1 MDERKKKP
9 TLNDQHFSDEMKK
22 VSDIYAQMQIELFD
36 NMIRRLKI
44 RGQQDLIDNPW
55 VWQFEKLNDM
65 HMLNEENLDIIEKR
79 TGIAKQ
85 VLRDVIENEGLRVFE
100 DTHEQLKEDLA
111 NANRPYNSNDDMI
124 RNIVTESLGAYVNQ
138 AWDELNLINSNL
150 PKSIQKVYK
159 DIVEQSVAEVVAGT
173 KTADRA
179 LHDTIMKWQDKN
191 FTGFTDAGGREWRAD
206 SYARVIIKS
215 TTYRVYNEMRT
226 KAAEDIGIDTYYYSM
241 KSTAR
246 AMCAPLQHRI
256 VTKNHARVEN
266 GIQILSLLDYGYG
279 KAGGCLGAH
288 CGHYL
293 TPFIVGV
300 NDLPTLPDYLKDLT
314 PEQAEENA
322 KVEAKQRAIERNIRR
337 HKERLHYATQMNDP
351 ELIQTE
357 RLNVRKYQQKAQ
369 SLVNN
374 YDFLHRDYQREK
386 IFTKSH

>member
-1 MDERKKKP
+1 MTERKNKKP

-44 RGQQDLIDNPW
+44 RGEQDLIDNPW
-55 VWQFEKLNDM
+55 VWQLEKLNDM
-65 HMLNEENLDIIEKR
+65 HMLNEENLDIIAKR

-85 VLRDVIENEGLRVFE
+85 VLRDVIENEGLKVFE

-111 NANRPYNSNDDMI
+111 NANRPYQSNDEMI

-138 AWDELNLINSNL
+138 AWDELNLINSTL

-159 DIVEQSVAEVVAGT
+159 NIVEQSVAEVVSGN
-173 KTADRA
+173 KTADKA
-179 LHDTIMKWQDKN
+179 LHDTIRKWQDKN

-215 TTYRVYNEMRT
+215 ITYRVFNEMRT
-226 KAAEDIGIDTYYYSM
+226 RAAEDIGIDTYYYSM

-246 AMCAPLQHRI
+246 AMCAPLQHKI
-256 VTKNHARVEN
+256 VTKSLARYEN
-266 GIQILSLLDYGYG
+266 GIHILSLLDYGYG
-279 KAGGCLGAH
+279 TAGGCLGAH

-300 NDLPTLPDYLKDLT
+300 NDLPDLPDHLKDLT

-337 HKERLHYATQMNDP
+337 HKERLHYATTMNDAD
-351 ELIQTE
+351 LIQLE
-357 RLNVRKYQQKAQ
+357 RLNVRKYQQKAKA
-369 SLVNN
+369 LVDN

-386 IFTKSH
+386 IYT

>member
-1 MDERKKKP
+1 MTERKNKNP

-44 RGQQDLIDNPW
+44 RGEQDLVDNPW
-55 VWQFEKLNDM
+55 VWQLEKLNDM
-65 HMLNEENLDIIEKR
+65 HMLNEENLDIIAKR

-85 VLRDVIENEGLRVFE
+85 VLRDVIENEGLKVFE

-111 NANRPYNSNDDMI
+111 NANRPYQSNDEMI

-138 AWDELNLINSNL
+138 AWDELNLINSTL

-159 DIVEQSVAEVVAGT
+159 AIIEQSVAEVVSGN

-179 LHDTIMKWQDKN
+179 LHDTIIKWQDKN

-215 TTYRVYNEMRT
+215 ITYRVFNEMRT
-226 KAAEDIGIDTYYYSM
+226 RAAEDIGIDTYYYSM

-256 VTKNHARVEN
+256 VTKSLARYEN
-266 GIQILSLLDYGYG
+266 GIHILSLLDYGYG
-279 KAGGCLGAH
+279 TAGGCLGAH

-300 NDLPTLPDYLKDLT
+300 NDLPELPDYLKDLT

-322 KVEAKQRAIERNIRR
+322 RIEAKQRAIERNIRR
-337 HKERLHYATQMNDP
+337 HKERLHYATTMNDAD
-351 ELIQTE
+351 LIQLE
-357 RLNVRKYQQKAQ
+357 RLNVRKYQQKAKA
-369 SLVNN
+369 LVDN

-386 IFTKSH
+386 IYT

>member
-1 MDERKKKP
+1 MTERKNKKP

-44 RGQQDLIDNPW
+44 RGEQDLIDNPW
-55 VWQFEKLNDM
+55 VWQLEKLNDM
-65 HMLNEENLDIIEKR
+65 HMLNEENLDIIAKR

-85 VLRDVIENEGLRVFE
+85 VLRDVIENEGLKVFE

-111 NANRPYNSNDDMI
+111 NANRPYQSNDEMI

-138 AWDELNLINSNL
+138 AWDELNLINSTL
-150 PKSIQKVYK
+150 PKNIQKVYK
-159 DIVEQSVAEVVAGT
+159 NIVEQSVAEVVSGN
-173 KTADRA
+173 KTADKA
-179 LHDTIMKWQDKN
+179 LHDTIRKWQDKN

-215 TTYRVYNEMRT
+215 ITYRVFNEMRT
-226 KAAEDIGIDTYYYSM
+226 RAAEDIGIDTYYYSM

-256 VTKNHARVEN
+256 VTKSLARYEN
-266 GIQILSLLDYGYG
+266 GIHILSLLDYGYG
-279 KAGGCLGAH
+279 TAGGCLGAH

-300 NDLPTLPDYLKDLT
+300 NDLPDLPDHLKDLT

-337 HKERLHYATQMNDP
+337 HKERLHYATTMNDAD
-351 ELIQTE
+351 LIQLE
-357 RLNVRKYQQKAQ
+357 RLNVRKYQQKAKA
-369 SLVNN
+369 LVDN

-386 IFTKSH
+386 IYT

>member
-1 MDERKKKP
+1 MTERKNKKP

-44 RGQQDLIDNPW
+44 RGEQDLIDNPW
-55 VWQFEKLNDM
+55 VWQLEKLNDM
-65 HMLNEENLDIIEKR
+65 HMLNEENLDIIAKR

-85 VLRDVIENEGLRVFE
+85 VLRDVIENEGLKVFE

-111 NANRPYNSNDDMI
+111 NANRPYQSNDEMI

-138 AWDELNLINSNL
+138 AWDELNLINSTL

-159 DIVEQSVAEVVAGT
+159 NIVEQSVAEVVSGN
-173 KTADRA
+173 KTADKA
-179 LHDTIMKWQDKN
+179 LHDTIRKWQDKN

-215 TTYRVYNEMRT
+215 ITYRVFNEMRT
-226 KAAEDIGIDTYYYSM
+226 RAAEDIGIDTYYYSM

-256 VTKNHARVEN
+256 VTKSLARYEN
-266 GIQILSLLDYGYG
+266 GIHILSLLDYGYG
-279 KAGGCLGAH
+279 TAGGCLGAH

-300 NDLPTLPDYLKDLT
+300 NDLPDLPDHLKDLT

-322 KVEAKQRAIERNIRR
+322 KVEVKQRAIERNIRR
-337 HKERLHYATQMNDP
+337 HKERLHYATTMNDAD
-351 ELIQTE
+351 LIQLE
-357 RLNVRKYQQKAQ
+357 RLNVRKYQQKAKA
-369 SLVNN
+369 LVDN

-386 IFTKSH
+386 IYT

>member
-1 MDERKKKP
+1 MTERKNKKT

-44 RGQQDLIDNPW
+44 RGEQDLIDNPW
-55 VWQFEKLNDM
+55 VWQLEKLNDM
-65 HMLNEENLDIIEKR
+65 HMLNEENLDIIAKR

-85 VLRDVIENEGLRVFE
+85 VLRDVIENEGLKVFE

-111 NANRPYNSNDDMI
+111 NANRPYQSNDEMI

-138 AWDELNLINSNL
+138 AWDELNLINSTL

-159 DIVEQSVAEVVAGT
+159 NIVEQSVAEVVSGN
-173 KTADRA
+173 KTADKA
-179 LHDTIMKWQDKN
+179 LHDTIRKWQDKN

-215 TTYRVYNEMRT
+215 ITYRVFNEMRT
-226 KAAEDIGIDTYYYSM
+226 RAAEDIGIDTYYYSM

-256 VTKNHARVEN
+256 VTKSLARYEN
-266 GIQILSLLDYGYG
+266 GIHILSLLDYGYG
-279 KAGGCLGAH
+279 TAGGCLGAH

-300 NDLPTLPDYLKDLT
+300 NDLPDLPDHLKDLT

-337 HKERLHYATQMNDP
+337 HKERLHYATTMNDAD
-351 ELIQTE
+351 LIQLE
-357 RLNVRKYQQKAQ
+357 RLNVRKYQQKAKA
-369 SLVNN
+369 LVDN

-386 IFTKSH
+386 IYT

>member
-1 MDERKKKP
+1 
-9 TLNDQHFSDEMKK
+9 
-22 VSDIYAQMQIELFD
+22 
-36 NMIRRLKI
+36 
-44 RGQQDLIDNPW
+44 
-55 VWQFEKLNDM
+55 
-65 HMLNEENLDIIEKR
+65 

-85 VLRDVIENEGLRVFE
+85 VLRDVIENEGLKVFE

-111 NANRPYNSNDDMI
+111 NANRPYQSNDEMI

-138 AWDELNLINSNL
+138 AWDELNLINSTL

-159 DIVEQSVAEVVAGT
+159 NIVEQSVAEVVSGN
-173 KTADRA
+173 KTADKA
-179 LHDTIMKWQDKN
+179 LHDTIRKWQDKN

-215 TTYRVYNEMRT
+215 ITYRVFNEMRT
-226 KAAEDIGIDTYYYSM
+226 RAAEDIGIDTYYYSM

-256 VTKNHARVEN
+256 VTKSLARYEN
-266 GIQILSLLDYGYG
+266 GIHILSLLDYGYG
-279 KAGGCLGAH
+279 TAGGCLGAH

-300 NDLPTLPDYLKDLT
+300 NDLPDLPDHLKDLT

-337 HKERLHYATQMNDP
+337 HKERLHYATTMNDAD
-351 ELIQTE
+351 LIQLE
-357 RLNVRKYQQKAQ
+357 RLNVRKYQQKAKA
-369 SLVNN
+369 LVDN

-386 IFTKSH
+386 IYT

>member
-1 MDERKKKP
+1 MTERKNKKP
-9 TLNDQHFSDEMKK
+9 TLNDQHFSDGMKK

-44 RGQQDLIDNPW
+44 RGEQDLIDNPW
-55 VWQFEKLNDM
+55 VWQLEKLNDM
-65 HMLNEENLDIIEKR
+65 HMLNEENLDIIAKR

-85 VLRDVIENEGLRVFE
+85 VLRDVIENEGLKVFE

-111 NANRPYNSNDDMI
+111 NANRPYQSNDEMI

-138 AWDELNLINSNL
+138 AWDELNLINSTL

-159 DIVEQSVAEVVAGT
+159 NIVEQSVAEVVSGN
-173 KTADRA
+173 KTADKA
-179 LHDTIMKWQDKN
+179 LHDTIRKWQDKN

-215 TTYRVYNEMRT
+215 ITYRVFNEMRT
-226 KAAEDIGIDTYYYSM
+226 RAAEDIGIDTYYYSM

-256 VTKNHARVEN
+256 VTKSLARYEN
-266 GIQILSLLDYGYG
+266 GIHILSLLDYGYG
-279 KAGGCLGAH
+279 TAGGCLGAH

-300 NDLPTLPDYLKDLT
+300 NDLPDLPDHLKDLT

-337 HKERLHYATQMNDP
+337 HKERLHYATTMNDAD
-351 ELIQTE
+351 LIQLE
-357 RLNVRKYQQKAQ
+357 RLNVRKYQQKAKA
-369 SLVNN
+369 LVDN

-386 IFTKSH
+386 IYT

>member
-1 MDERKKKP
+1 MTERKNKKP

-44 RGQQDLIDNPW
+44 RGEQDLVDNPW
-55 VWQFEKLNDM
+55 VWQLEKLNDM
-65 HMLNEENLDIIEKR
+65 HMLNEENLDIIAER

-85 VLRDVIENEGLRVFE
+85 VLRDVIENEGLKVFE

-111 NANRPYNSNDDMI
+111 NANRPYQSNDEMI
-124 RNIVTESLGAYVNQ
+124 RNIVTESLVAYVNQ

-150 PKSIQKVYK
+150 PSSIQKVYK
-159 DIVEQSVAEVVAGT
+159 AIIEQSVAEVASGN

-179 LHDTIMKWQDKN
+179 LHDTIIKWQDKN

-215 TTYRVYNEMRT
+215 ITYRVFNEMRT
-226 KAAEDIGIDTYYYSM
+226 RAAEDIGIDTYYYSM

-256 VTKNHARVEN
+256 VTKSLARYEN
-266 GIQILSLLDYGYG
+266 GIHILSLLDYGYG
-279 KAGGCLGAH
+279 TAGGCLGAH

-300 NDLPTLPDYLKDLT
+300 NDLPDLPDHLKDLT

-337 HKERLHYATQMNDP
+337 HKERLHYATTMNDAD
-351 ELIQTE
+351 LIQLE
-357 RLNVRKYQQKAQ
+357 RLNVRKYQQKAKA
-369 SLVNN
+369 LVDN

-386 IFTKSH
+386 IYT

>member
-1 MDERKKKP
+1 MTERKNKKP
-9 TLNDQHFSDEMKK
+9 ILNDQHFSDEMKK

-44 RGQQDLIDNPW
+44 RGEQDLIDNPW
-55 VWQFEKLNDM
+55 VWQLEKLNDM
-65 HMLNEENLDIIEKR
+65 HMLNEENLDIIAKR

-85 VLRDVIENEGLRVFE
+85 VLRDVIENEGLKVFE

-111 NANRPYNSNDDMI
+111 NANRPYQSNDEMI

-138 AWDELNLINSNL
+138 AWDELNLINSTL

-159 DIVEQSVAEVVAGT
+159 DIVEQSVAEVVSGN
-173 KTADRA
+173 KTADKA
-179 LHDTIMKWQDKN
+179 LHDTIRKWQDKN

-215 TTYRVYNEMRT
+215 TTYRVFNEMRT

-246 AMCAPLQHRI
+246 AMCAPLQHRV
-256 VTKNHARVEN
+256 VTKSLARHEH
-266 GIQILSLLDYGYG
+266 GIQILSLLDYGWG
-279 KAGGCLGAH
+279 TAGGCLGAH

-300 NDLPTLPDYLKDLT
+300 NDLPDLPDYLKDLT

-322 KVEAKQRAIERNIRR
+322 RIEAKQRAIERNIRR
-337 HKERLHYATQMNDP
+337 HKERLHYATTMNDA
-351 ELIQTE
+351 ELIQSE
-357 RLNVRKYQQKAQ
+357 RLNVRKYQQKAK
-369 SLVNN
+369 SLVDN

-386 IFTKSH
+386 IYT

>member
-1 MDERKKKP
+1 MTERKNKKP

-44 RGQQDLIDNPW
+44 RGEQDLVDNPW
-55 VWQFEKLNDM
+55 VWQLEKLNDM
-65 HMLNEENLDIIEKR
+65 HMLNEENLDIIAKR

-85 VLRDVIENEGLRVFE
+85 VLRDVIENEGLKVFE

-111 NANRPYNSNDDMI
+111 NANRPYQSNDEMI

-138 AWDELNLINSNL
+138 AWDELNLINSTL

-159 DIVEQSVAEVVAGT
+159 AIIEQSVAEVVSGN

-179 LHDTIMKWQDKN
+179 LHDTIIKWQDKN

-215 TTYRVYNEMRT
+215 ITYRVFNEMRT
-226 KAAEDIGIDTYYYSM
+226 RAAEDIGIDTYYYSM

-256 VTKNHARVEN
+256 VTKSLARYEN
-266 GIQILSLLDYGYG
+266 GIHILSLLDYGYG
-279 KAGGCLGAH
+279 TAGGCLGAH

-300 NDLPTLPDYLKDLT
+300 NDLPDLPDHLKDLT

-337 HKERLHYATQMNDP
+337 HKERLHYATTMNDAD
-351 ELIQTE
+351 LIQLE
-357 RLNVRKYQQKAQ
+357 RLNVRKYQQKAKA
-369 SLVNN
+369 LVDN

-386 IFTKSH
+386 IYT

>member
-1 MDERKKKP
+1 MTERKNKKP

-44 RGQQDLIDNPW
+44 RGEQDLVDNPW
-55 VWQFEKLNDM
+55 VWQLEKLNDM
-65 HMLNEENLDIIEKR
+65 HMLNEENLDIIAKR

-85 VLRDVIENEGLRVFE
+85 VLRDVIENEGLKVFE

-111 NANRPYNSNDDMI
+111 NANRPYQSNDEMI

-138 AWDELNLINSNL
+138 AWDELNLINSTL

-159 DIVEQSVAEVVAGT
+159 AIIEQSVAEVVSGN

-179 LHDTIMKWQDKN
+179 LHDTIIKWQDKN

-215 TTYRVYNEMRT
+215 ITYRVFNEMRT
-226 KAAEDIGIDTYYYSM
+226 RAAEDIGIDTYYYSM

-256 VTKNHARVEN
+256 VTKSLARYEN
-266 GIQILSLLDYGYG
+266 GIHILSLLDYGYG
-279 KAGGCLGAH
+279 TAGGCLGTH

-300 NDLPTLPDYLKDLT
+300 NDLPELPDYLKDLT

-322 KVEAKQRAIERNIRR
+322 RIEAKQRAIERNIRR
-337 HKERLHYATQMNDP
+337 HKERLHYATTMNDAD
-351 ELIQTE
+351 LIQLE
-357 RLNVRKYQQKAQ
+357 RLNVRKYQQKAKA
-369 SLVNN
+369 LVDN

-386 IFTKSH
+386 IYT

>member
-1 MDERKKKP
+1 MTERKNKKP

-44 RGQQDLIDNPW
+44 RGEQDLVDNPW
-55 VWQFEKLNDM
+55 VWQLEKLNDM
-65 HMLNEENLDIIEKR
+65 HMLNEENLDIIAKR

-85 VLRDVIENEGLRVFE
+85 VLRDVIENEGLKVFE

-111 NANRPYNSNDDMI
+111 NANRPYQSNDEMI

-138 AWDELNLINSNL
+138 AWDELNLINSTL

-159 DIVEQSVAEVVAGT
+159 NIVEQSVAEVVSGN
-173 KTADRA
+173 KTADKA
-179 LHDTIMKWQDKN
+179 LHDTIRKWQDKN

-215 TTYRVYNEMRT
+215 ITYRVFNEMRT
-226 KAAEDIGIDTYYYSM
+226 RAAEDIGIDTYYYSM

-256 VTKNHARVEN
+256 VTKSLARYEN
-266 GIQILSLLDYGYG
+266 GIHILSLLDYGYG
-279 KAGGCLGAH
+279 TAGGCLGAH

-300 NDLPTLPDYLKDLT
+300 NDLPDLPDHLKDLT

-337 HKERLHYATQMNDP
+337 HKERLHYATTMNDAD
-351 ELIQTE
+351 LIQLE
-357 RLNVRKYQQKAQ
+357 RLNVRKYQQKAKA
-369 SLVNN
+369 LVDN

-386 IFTKSH
+386 IYT

>member
-1 MDERKKKP
+1 MTERKNKKP

-44 RGQQDLIDNPW
+44 RGEQDLIDNPW
-55 VWQFEKLNDM
+55 VWQLEKLNDM
-65 HMLNEENLDIIEKR
+65 HMLNEENLDIIAKR

-85 VLRDVIENEGLRVFE
+85 VLRDVIENEGLKVFE

-111 NANRPYNSNDDMI
+111 NANRPYQSNDEMI

-138 AWDELNLINSNL
+138 AWDELNLINSTL
-150 PKSIQKVYK
+150 PKSIQKVCK
-159 DIVEQSVAEVVAGT
+159 NIVEQSVAEVVSGN
-173 KTADRA
+173 KTADKA
-179 LHDTIMKWQDKN
+179 LHDTIRKWQDKN

-215 TTYRVYNEMRT
+215 ITYRVFNEMRT
-226 KAAEDIGIDTYYYSM
+226 RAAEDIGIDTYYYSM

-256 VTKNHARVEN
+256 VTKSLARYEN
-266 GIQILSLLDYGYG
+266 GIHILSLLDYGYG
-279 KAGGCLGAH
+279 TAGGCLGAH

-300 NDLPTLPDYLKDLT
+300 NDLPDLPDHLKDLT

-337 HKERLHYATQMNDP
+337 HKERLHYATTMNDAD
-351 ELIQTE
+351 LIQLE
-357 RLNVRKYQQKAQ
+357 RLNVRKYQQKAKA
-369 SLVNN
+369 LVDN

-386 IFTKSH
+386 IYT

>member
-1 MDERKKKP
+1 MTERKNKKP

-44 RGQQDLIDNPW
+44 RGEQDLVDNPW
-55 VWQFEKLNDM
+55 VWQLEKLNDM
-65 HMLNEENLDIIEKR
+65 HMLNEENLDIIAKR

-85 VLRDVIENEGLRVFE
+85 VLRDVIENEGLKVFE

-111 NANRPYNSNDDMI
+111 NANRPYQSNDEMI

-138 AWDELNLINSNL
+138 AWDELNLINSTL

-159 DIVEQSVAEVVAGT
+159 AIIEQSVAEVVSGN

-179 LHDTIMKWQDKN
+179 LHDTIIKWQDKN

-215 TTYRVYNEMRT
+215 ITYRVFNEMRT
-226 KAAEDIGIDTYYYSM
+226 RAAEDIGIDTYYYSM

-256 VTKNHARVEN
+256 VTKSLARYEN
-266 GIQILSLLDYGYG
+266 GIHILSLLDYGYG
-279 KAGGCLGAH
+279 TAGGCLGAH

-300 NDLPTLPDYLKDLT
+300 NDLPELPDYLKDLT

-322 KVEAKQRAIERNIRR
+322 RIEAKQRAIERNIRR
-337 HKERLHYATQMNDP
+337 HKERLHYATTMNDAD
-351 ELIQTE
+351 LIQLE
-357 RLNVRKYQQKAQ
+357 RLNVRKYQQKAKA
-369 SLVNN
+369 LVDN

-386 IFTKSH
+386 IYT

>member
-1 MDERKKKP
+1 MTERKNKKS

-44 RGQQDLIDNPW
+44 RGEQDLIDNPW
-55 VWQFEKLNDM
+55 VWQLEKLNDM
-65 HMLNEENLDIIEKR
+65 HMLNEENLDIIAKR

-85 VLRDVIENEGLRVFE
+85 VLRDVIENEGLKVFE

-111 NANRPYNSNDDMI
+111 NANRPYQSNDEMI

-138 AWDELNLINSNL
+138 AWDELNLINSTL

-159 DIVEQSVAEVVAGT
+159 NIVEQSVAEVVSGN
-173 KTADRA
+173 KTADKA
-179 LHDTIMKWQDKN
+179 LHDTIRKWQDKN

-215 TTYRVYNEMRT
+215 ITYRVFNEMRT
-226 KAAEDIGIDTYYYSM
+226 RAAEDIGIDTYYYSM

-256 VTKNHARVEN
+256 VTKSLARYEN
-266 GIQILSLLDYGYG
+266 GIHILSLLDYGYG
-279 KAGGCLGAH
+279 TAGGCLGAH

-300 NDLPTLPDYLKDLT
+300 NDLPDLPDHLKDLT

-337 HKERLHYATQMNDP
+337 HKERLHYATTMNDAD
-351 ELIQTE
+351 LIQLE
-357 RLNVRKYQQKAQ
+357 RLNVRKYQQKAKA
-369 SLVNN
+369 LVDN

-386 IFTKSH
+386 IYT

>member
-1 MDERKKKP
+1 MTERKNKKP

-44 RGQQDLIDNPW
+44 RGEQDLIDNPW
-55 VWQFEKLNDM
+55 VWQLEKLNDM
-65 HMLNEENLDIIEKR
+65 HMLNEENLDIIAKR

-85 VLRDVIENEGLRVFE
+85 VLRDVIENEGLKVFE

-111 NANRPYNSNDDMI
+111 NANRPYQSNDEMI

-138 AWDELNLINSNL
+138 AWDELNLINSTL

-159 DIVEQSVAEVVAGT
+159 NIVEQSVAEVVSGN

-179 LHDTIMKWQDKN
+179 LHDTIIKWQDKN

-215 TTYRVYNEMRT
+215 ITYRVFNEMRT
-226 KAAEDIGIDTYYYSM
+226 RAAEDIGIDTYYYSM

-256 VTKNHARVEN
+256 VTKSLARYEN
-266 GIQILSLLDYGYG
+266 GIHILSLLDYGYG
-279 KAGGCLGAH
+279 TAGGCLGAH

-300 NDLPTLPDYLKDLT
+300 NDLPDLPDHLKDLT

-337 HKERLHYATQMNDP
+337 HKERLHYATTMNDAD
-351 ELIQTE
+351 LIQLE
-357 RLNVRKYQQKAQ
+357 RLNVRKYQQKAKA
-369 SLVNN
+369 LVDN

-386 IFTKSH
+386 IYT

>member
-1 MDERKKKP
+1 MTERKNKKP

-44 RGQQDLIDNPW
+44 RGEQDLVDNPW
-55 VWQFEKLNDM
+55 VWQLEKLNDM
-65 HMLNEENLDIIEKR
+65 HMLNEENLDIIAKR

-85 VLRDVIENEGLRVFE
+85 VLRDVIENEGLKVFE

-111 NANRPYNSNDDMI
+111 NANRPYQSNDEMI
-124 RNIVTESLGAYVNQ
+124 RNIVTESLVAYVNQ

-150 PKSIQKVYK
+150 PSSIQKVYK
-159 DIVEQSVAEVVAGT
+159 AIIEQSVAEVASGN

-179 LHDTIMKWQDKN
+179 LHDTIIKWQDKN

-215 TTYRVYNEMRT
+215 ITYRVFNEMRT
-226 KAAEDIGIDTYYYSM
+226 RAAEDIGIDTYYYSM

-246 AMCAPLQHRI
+246 AMCAPLQYRI
-256 VTKNHARVEN
+256 VTKSLARYEN
-266 GIQILSLLDYGYG
+266 GIHILSLLDYGYG
-279 KAGGCLGAH
+279 TAGGCLGAH

-300 NDLPTLPDYLKDLT
+300 NDLPDLPDHLKDLT

-337 HKERLHYATQMNDP
+337 HKERLHYATTMNDAD
-351 ELIQTE
+351 LIQLE
-357 RLNVRKYQQKAQ
+357 RLNVRKYQQKAKA
-369 SLVNN
+369 LVDN

-386 IFTKSH
+386 IYT

>member
-1 MDERKKKP
+1 MTERKNKKP

-44 RGQQDLIDNPW
+44 RGEQDLVDNPW
-55 VWQFEKLNDM
+55 VWQLEKLNDM
-65 HMLNEENLDIIEKR
+65 HMLNEENLDIIAKR

-85 VLRDVIENEGLRVFE
+85 VLRDVIENEGLKVFE

-111 NANRPYNSNDDMI
+111 NANRPYQSNDEMI
-124 RNIVTESLGAYVNQ
+124 RNIVTESLVAYVNQ

-150 PKSIQKVYK
+150 PSSIQKVYK
-159 DIVEQSVAEVVAGT
+159 AIIEQSVAEVASGN

-179 LHDTIMKWQDKN
+179 LHDTIIKWQDKN

-215 TTYRVYNEMRT
+215 ITYRVFNEMRT
-226 KAAEDIGIDTYYYSM
+226 RAAEDIGIDTYYYSM

-256 VTKNHARVEN
+256 VTKSLARYEN
-266 GIQILSLLDYGYG
+266 GIHILSLLDYGYG
-279 KAGGCLGAH
+279 TAGGCLGAH

-300 NDLPTLPDYLKDLT
+300 NDLPDLPDHLKDLT

-337 HKERLHYATQMNDP
+337 HKERLHYATTMNDAD
-351 ELIQTE
+351 LIQLE
-357 RLNVRKYQQKAQ
+357 RLNVRKYQQKAKA
-369 SLVNN
+369 LVDN

-386 IFTKSH
+386 IYT

>member
-1 MDERKKKP
+1 MTERKNKKP

-22 VSDIYAQMQIELFD
+22 VSDIYAQMQIGLFD

-44 RGQQDLIDNPW
+44 RGEQDLIDNPW
-55 VWQFEKLNDM
+55 VWQLEKLNDM
-65 HMLNEENLDIIEKR
+65 HMLNEENLDIIAKR

-85 VLRDVIENEGLRVFE
+85 VLRDVIENEGLKVFE

-111 NANRPYNSNDDMI
+111 NANRPYQSNDEMI

-138 AWDELNLINSNL
+138 AWDELNLINSTL

-159 DIVEQSVAEVVAGT
+159 NIVEQSVAEVVSGN
-173 KTADRA
+173 KTADKA
-179 LHDTIMKWQDKN
+179 LHDTIRKWQDKN

-215 TTYRVYNEMRT
+215 ITYRVFNEMRT
-226 KAAEDIGIDTYYYSM
+226 RAAEDIGIDTYYYSM

-256 VTKNHARVEN
+256 VTKSLARYEN
-266 GIQILSLLDYGYG
+266 GIHILSLLDYGYG
-279 KAGGCLGAH
+279 TAGGCLGAH

-300 NDLPTLPDYLKDLT
+300 NDLPDLPDHLKDLT

-337 HKERLHYATQMNDP
+337 HKERLHYATTMNDAD
-351 ELIQTE
+351 LIQLE
-357 RLNVRKYQQKAQ
+357 RLNVRKYQQKAKA
-369 SLVNN
+369 LVDN

-386 IFTKSH
+386 IYT

>member
-1 MDERKKKP
+1 MTERKNKKL

-44 RGQQDLIDNPW
+44 RGEQDLVDNPW
-55 VWQFEKLNDM
+55 VWQLEKLNDM
-65 HMLNEENLDIIEKR
+65 HMLNEENLDIIAKR

-85 VLRDVIENEGLRVFE
+85 VLRDVIENEGLKVFE

-111 NANRPYNSNDDMI
+111 NANRPYQSNDEMI

-138 AWDELNLINSNL
+138 AWDELNLINSTL

-159 DIVEQSVAEVVAGT
+159 AIIEQSVAEVVSGN

-179 LHDTIMKWQDKN
+179 LHDTIIKWQDKN

-215 TTYRVYNEMRT
+215 ITYRVFNEMRT
-226 KAAEDIGIDTYYYSM
+226 RAAEDIGIDTYYYSM

-256 VTKNHARVEN
+256 VTKSLARYEN
-266 GIQILSLLDYGYG
+266 GIHILSLLDYGYG
-279 KAGGCLGAH
+279 TAGGCLGAH

-300 NDLPTLPDYLKDLT
+300 NDLPELPDYLKDLT

-322 KVEAKQRAIERNIRR
+322 RIEAKQRAIERNIRR
-337 HKERLHYATQMNDP
+337 HKERLHYATTMNDAD
-351 ELIQTE
+351 LIQLE
-357 RLNVRKYQQKAQ
+357 RLNVRKYQQKAKA
-369 SLVNN
+369 LVDN

-386 IFTKSH
+386 IYT

>member
-1 MDERKKKP
+1 MTERKNKKP

-44 RGQQDLIDNPW
+44 RGEQDLIDNPW
-55 VWQFEKLNDM
+55 VWQLEKLNDM
-65 HMLNEENLDIIEKR
+65 HMLNEENLDIIAKR

-85 VLRDVIENEGLRVFE
+85 VLRDVIENEGLKVFE

-111 NANRPYNSNDDMI
+111 NANRPYQSNDEMI

-138 AWDELNLINSNL
+138 AWDELNLINSTL

-159 DIVEQSVAEVVAGT
+159 NIVEQSVAEVVSGN
-173 KTADRA
+173 KTADKA
-179 LHDTIMKWQDKN
+179 LHDTIRKWQDKN

-215 TTYRVYNEMRT
+215 ITYRVFNEMRT
-226 KAAEDIGIDTYYYSM
+226 RAAEDIGIDTYYYSM

-256 VTKNHARVEN
+256 VTKSLARYEN
-266 GIQILSLLDYGYG
+266 GIHILSLLDYGYG
-279 KAGGCLGAH
+279 TAGGCLGAH

-300 NDLPTLPDYLKDLT
+300 NDLPDLPDHLKDLT

-337 HKERLHYATQMNDP
+337 HKERLHYATTMNDAD
-351 ELIQTE
+351 LIQLE
-357 RLNVRKYQQKAQ
+357 RLNVRKYQQKAKV
-369 SLVNN
+369 LVDN

-386 IFTKSH
+386 IYT

>member
-1 MDERKKKP
+1 MTERKNKKP

-44 RGQQDLIDNPW
+44 RGEQDLIDNPW
-55 VWQFEKLNDM
+55 VWQLEKLNDM
-65 HMLNEENLDIIEKR
+65 HMLNEENLDIIAKR

-85 VLRDVIENEGLRVFE
+85 VLRDVIENEGLKVFE

-111 NANRPYNSNDDMI
+111 NANRPYQSNDEMI

-138 AWDELNLINSNL
+138 AWDELNLINSTL

-159 DIVEQSVAEVVAGT
+159 NIVEQSVAEVVSGN
-173 KTADRA
+173 KTADKA
-179 LHDTIMKWQDKN
+179 LHDTIRKWQDKN

-215 TTYRVYNEMRT
+215 ITYRVFNEMRT
-226 KAAEDIGIDTYYYSM
+226 RAAEDIGIDTYYYSM

-256 VTKNHARVEN
+256 VTKSLARYEN
-266 GIQILSLLDYGYG
+266 GIHILSLLDYGYG
-279 KAGGCLGAH
+279 TAGGYLGAH

-300 NDLPTLPDYLKDLT
+300 NDLPDLPDHLKDLT

-337 HKERLHYATQMNDP
+337 HKERLHYATTMNDAD
-351 ELIQTE
+351 LIQLE
-357 RLNVRKYQQKAQ
+357 RLNVRKYQQKAKA
-369 SLVNN
+369 LVDN

-386 IFTKSH
+386 IYT

>member
-1 MDERKKKP
+1 MTERKNKKP

-44 RGQQDLIDNPW
+44 RGEQDLIDNPW
-55 VWQFEKLNDM
+55 VWQLEKLNDM
-65 HMLNEENLDIIEKR
+65 HMLNEENLDIIAKR

-85 VLRDVIENEGLRVFE
+85 VLRDVIENEGLKVFE

-111 NANRPYNSNDDMI
+111 NANRPYQSNDEMI

-138 AWDELNLINSNL
+138 AWDELNLINSTL

-159 DIVEQSVAEVVAGT
+159 NIVEQSVAEVVSGN
-173 KTADRA
+173 KTADKA
-179 LHDTIMKWQDKN
+179 LHDTIRKWQDKN

-215 TTYRVYNEMRT
+215 ITYRVFNEMRT
-226 KAAEDIGIDTYYYSM
+226 RAAEDIGIDTYYYSM

-256 VTKNHARVEN
+256 VTKSLARYEN
-266 GIQILSLLDYGYG
+266 GIHILSLLDYGYG
-279 KAGGCLGAH
+279 TAGGCLGAH

-300 NDLPTLPDYLKDLT
+300 NDLPDLPDHLKDLT

-337 HKERLHYATQMNDP
+337 HKERLHYATTMNDAD
-351 ELIQTE
+351 LIQLE
-357 RLNVRKYQQKAQ
+357 RLNVRKYQQKAKA
-369 SLVNN
+369 LVDN
-374 YDFLHRDYQREK
+374 YDFLHRDYKREK
-386 IFTKSH
+386 IYT

>member
-1 MDERKKKP
+1 MTERKNKKP

-44 RGQQDLIDNPW
+44 RGEQDLIDNPW
-55 VWQFEKLNDM
+55 VWQLEKLNDM
-65 HMLNEENLDIIEKR
+65 HMLNEENLDIIAKR

-85 VLRDVIENEGLRVFE
+85 VLRDVIENEGLKVFE

-111 NANRPYNSNDDMI
+111 NANRPYQSNDEMI

-138 AWDELNLINSNL
+138 AWDELNLINSTL

-159 DIVEQSVAEVVAGT
+159 NIVEQSVAEVVSGN
-173 KTADRA
+173 KTADKA
-179 LHDTIMKWQDKN
+179 LHDTIRKWQDKN

-215 TTYRVYNEMRT
+215 ITYRVFNEMRT
-226 KAAEDIGIDTYYYSM
+226 RAAEDIGIDTYYYSM

-256 VTKNHARVEN
+256 VTKSLARYEN
-266 GIQILSLLDYGYG
+266 GIHILSLLDYGYG
-279 KAGGCLGAH
+279 TAGGCLGAH

-300 NDLPTLPDYLKDLT
+300 NDLPDLPDHLKDLT
-314 PEQAEENA
+314 SEQAEENA

-337 HKERLHYATQMNDP
+337 HKERLHYATTMNDAD
-351 ELIQTE
+351 LIQLE
-357 RLNVRKYQQKAQ
+357 RLNVRKYQQKAKA
-369 SLVNN
+369 LVDN

-386 IFTKSH
+386 IYT

>member
-1 MDERKKKP
+1 MTERKNKKP

-44 RGQQDLIDNPW
+44 RGEQDLVDNPW
-55 VWQFEKLNDM
+55 VWQLEKLNDM
-65 HMLNEENLDIIEKR
+65 HMLNEENLDIIAKR

-85 VLRDVIENEGLRVFE
+85 VLRDVIENEGLKVFE

-111 NANRPYNSNDDMI
+111 NANRPYQSNDEMI

-138 AWDELNLINSNL
+138 AWDELNLINSTL

-159 DIVEQSVAEVVAGT
+159 AIIEQSVAEVVSGN

-179 LHDTIMKWQDKN
+179 LHDTIIKWQDKN

-215 TTYRVYNEMRT
+215 ITYRVFNEMRT
-226 KAAEDIGIDTYYYSM
+226 RAAEDIGIDTYYYSM

-256 VTKNHARVEN
+256 VTKSLARYEN
-266 GIQILSLLDYGYG
+266 GIHILSLLDYGYG
-279 KAGGCLGAH
+279 TAGGCLGAH

-300 NDLPTLPDYLKDLT
+300 NDLPELPDYLKDLT

-322 KVEAKQRAIERNIRR
+322 RIEVKQRAIERNIRR
-337 HKERLHYATQMNDP
+337 HKERLHYATTMNDAD
-351 ELIQTE
+351 LIQLE
-357 RLNVRKYQQKAQ
+357 RLNVRKYQQKAKA
-369 SLVNN
+369 LVDN

-386 IFTKSH
+386 IYT

>member
-1 MDERKKKP
+1 MTERKNKKP

-44 RGQQDLIDNPW
+44 RGEQDLVDNPW
-55 VWQFEKLNDM
+55 VWQLEKLNDM
-65 HMLNEENLDIIEKR
+65 HMLNEENLDIIAKR

-85 VLRDVIENEGLRVFE
+85 VLRDVIENEGLKVFE

-111 NANRPYNSNDDMI
+111 NANRPYQSNDEMI

-138 AWDELNLINSNL
+138 AWDELNLINSTL

-159 DIVEQSVAEVVAGT
+159 ATIEQSVAEVVSGN

-179 LHDTIMKWQDKN
+179 LHDTIIKWQDKN

-215 TTYRVYNEMRT
+215 ITYRVFNEMRT
-226 KAAEDIGIDTYYYSM
+226 RAAEDIGIDTYYYSM

-256 VTKNHARVEN
+256 VTKSLARYEN
-266 GIQILSLLDYGYG
+266 GIHILSLLDYGYG
-279 KAGGCLGAH
+279 TAGGCLGAH

-300 NDLPTLPDYLKDLT
+300 NDLPELPDYLKDLT

-322 KVEAKQRAIERNIRR
+322 RIEAKQRAIERNIRR
-337 HKERLHYATQMNDP
+337 HKERLHYATTMNDAD
-351 ELIQTE
+351 LIQLE
-357 RLNVRKYQQKAQ
+357 RLNVRKYQQKAKA
-369 SLVNN
+369 LVDN

-386 IFTKSH
+386 IYT

>member
-1 MDERKKKP
+1 MTERKNKKP
-9 TLNDQHFSDEMKK
+9 ILNDQHFSDEMKK

-44 RGQQDLIDNPW
+44 RGEQDLIDNPW
-55 VWQFEKLNDM
+55 VWQLEKLNDM
-65 HMLNEENLDIIEKR
+65 HMLNEENLDIIAKR

-85 VLRDVIENEGLRVFE
+85 VLRDVIENEGLKVFE

-111 NANRPYNSNDDMI
+111 NANRPYQSNDEMI

-138 AWDELNLINSNL
+138 AWDELNLINSTL

-159 DIVEQSVAEVVAGT
+159 DIVEQSVAEVVSGN
-173 KTADRA
+173 KTADKA
-179 LHDTIMKWQDKN
+179 LHDTIRKWQDKN

-215 TTYRVYNEMRT
+215 TTYRVFNEMRT

-246 AMCAPLQHRI
+246 AMCAPLQHRV
-256 VTKNHARVEN
+256 VTKSLARHEH
-266 GIQILSLLDYGYG
+266 GIQILSLLDYGWG
-279 KAGGCLGAH
+279 TAGGCLGAH

-300 NDLPTLPDYLKDLT
+300 NDLPDLPDYLKDLT

-322 KVEAKQRAIERNIRR
+322 RIEAEQRAIERNIRR
-337 HKERLHYATQMNDP
+337 HKERLHYATTMNDA
-351 ELIQTE
+351 ELIQSE
-357 RLNVRKYQQKAQ
+357 RLNVRKYQQKAK
-369 SLVNN
+369 SLVDN

-386 IFTKSH
+386 IYT

>member
-1 MDERKKKP
+1 MTERKNKKP

-44 RGQQDLIDNPW
+44 RGEQDLIDNPW
-55 VWQFEKLNDM
+55 VWQLEKLNDM
-65 HMLNEENLDIIEKR
+65 HMLNEENLDIIAKR

-85 VLRDVIENEGLRVFE
+85 VLRDVIENEGLKVFE

-111 NANRPYNSNDDMI
+111 NANRPYQSNDEMI

-138 AWDELNLINSNL
+138 AWDELNLINSTL

-159 DIVEQSVAEVVAGT
+159 NIVEQSVAEVVSGN
-173 KTADRA
+173 KTADKA
-179 LHDTIMKWQDKN
+179 LHDTIRKWQDKN

-215 TTYRVYNEMRT
+215 ITYRVFNEMRT
-226 KAAEDIGIDTYYYSM
+226 RAAEDIGIDTYYYSM

-256 VTKNHARVEN
+256 VTKSLARYEN
-266 GIQILSLLDYGYG
+266 GIHILSLLDYGYG
-279 KAGGCLGAH
+279 TAGGCLGAH

-300 NDLPTLPDYLKDLT
+300 NDLPDLPDHLKDLT

-337 HKERLHYATQMNDP
+337 HKERLHYATTMNDAD
-351 ELIQTE
+351 LIQLE
-357 RLNVRKYQQKAQ
+357 RLNVRKYQQKAKAF
-369 SLVNN
+369 VDN

-386 IFTKSH
+386 IYT

>member
-1 MDERKKKP
+1 MTERKNKKP

-44 RGQQDLIDNPW
+44 RGEQDLVDNPW
-55 VWQFEKLNDM
+55 VWQLEKLNDM
-65 HMLNEENLDIIEKR
+65 HMLNEENLDIIAKR

-85 VLRDVIENEGLRVFE
+85 VLRDVIENEGLKVFE

-111 NANRPYNSNDDMI
+111 NANRPYQSNDEMI

-138 AWDELNLINSNL
+138 AWDELNLINSTL

-159 DIVEQSVAEVVAGT
+159 AIIEQSVAEVVSGN

-179 LHDTIMKWQDKN
+179 LHDTIIKWQDKN

-215 TTYRVYNEMRT
+215 ITYRVFNEMRT
-226 KAAEDIGIDTYYYSM
+226 RAAEDFGIDTYYYSM

-256 VTKNHARVEN
+256 VTKSLARYEN
-266 GIQILSLLDYGYG
+266 GIHILSLLDYGYG
-279 KAGGCLGAH
+279 TAGGCLGAH

-300 NDLPTLPDYLKDLT
+300 NDLPELPDYLKDLT

-322 KVEAKQRAIERNIRR
+322 RIEAKQRAIERNIRR
-337 HKERLHYATQMNDP
+337 HKERLHYATTMNDAD
-351 ELIQTE
+351 LIQLE
-357 RLNVRKYQQKAQ
+357 RLNVRKYQQKAKA
-369 SLVNN
+369 LVDN

-386 IFTKSH
+386 IYT

>member
-1 MDERKKKP
+1 MTERKNKKP

-44 RGQQDLIDNPW
+44 RGEQDLIDNPW
-55 VWQFEKLNDM
+55 VWQLEKLNDM
-65 HMLNEENLDIIEKR
+65 HMLNEENLDIIAKR

-85 VLRDVIENEGLRVFE
+85 VLRDVIENEGLKVFE

-111 NANRPYNSNDDMI
+111 NANRPYQSNDEMI

-138 AWDELNLINSNL
+138 AWDELNLINSTL

-159 DIVEQSVAEVVAGT
+159 NIVEQSVAEVVSGN
-173 KTADRA
+173 KTADKA
-179 LHDTIMKWQDKN
+179 LHDIIRKWQDKN

-215 TTYRVYNEMRT
+215 ITYRVFNEMRT
-226 KAAEDIGIDTYYYSM
+226 RAAEDIGIDTYYYSM

-256 VTKNHARVEN
+256 VTKSLARYEN
-266 GIQILSLLDYGYG
+266 GIHILSLLDYGYG
-279 KAGGCLGAH
+279 TAGGCLGAH

-300 NDLPTLPDYLKDLT
+300 NDLPDLPDHLKDLT

-337 HKERLHYATQMNDP
+337 HKERLHYATTMNDAD
-351 ELIQTE
+351 LIQLE
-357 RLNVRKYQQKAQ
+357 RLNVRKYQQKAKA
-369 SLVNN
+369 LVDN

-386 IFTKSH
+386 IYT

>member
-1 MDERKKKP
+1 MTERKNKKP

-44 RGQQDLIDNPW
+44 RGEQDLIDNPW
-55 VWQFEKLNDM
+55 VWQLEKLNDM
-65 HMLNEENLDIIEKR
+65 HMLNEENLDIIAKR

-85 VLRDVIENEGLRVFE
+85 VLRDVIENEGLKVFE

-111 NANRPYNSNDDMI
+111 NANRPYQSNDEMI

-138 AWDELNLINSNL
+138 AWDELNLINSTL

-159 DIVEQSVAEVVAGT
+159 NIVEQSVAEVVSGN
-173 KTADRA
+173 KTADKA
-179 LHDTIMKWQDKN
+179 LHDTIRKWQDKN

-215 TTYRVYNEMRT
+215 ITYRVFNEMRT
-226 KAAEDIGIDTYYYSM
+226 RAAEDIGIDTYYYSM

-256 VTKNHARVEN
+256 VTKSLARYEN
-266 GIQILSLLDYGYG
+266 GIHILSLLDYGYG
-279 KAGGCLGAH
+279 TAGGCLGAH

-300 NDLPTLPDYLKDLT
+300 NDLPDLPDHLKDLT

-337 HKERLHYATQMNDP
+337 HKERLHYATTMNDAD
-351 ELIQTE
+351 LIQLE
-357 RLNVRKYQQKAQ
+357 RLNVRKYQQKAKA
-369 SLVNN
+369 LVDN

-386 IFTKSH
+386 IYT